1 MRTTRMFLLVVG
13 LVVAAVAV
21 AVLSGCAS
29 ASEPKASTIEGTW
42 TLQAFGGAKALTN
55 ADPDVKTEITLS
67 GTKAKGNGGV
77 NSFSASYEA
86 KDGGKLKFGD
96 VTATLMAGSP
106 TAQGQEERFFK
117 ALKDTRRFTIDNG
130 KLILL
135 SLDNDTLAILVK
147 K

>member
-1 MRTTRMFLLVVG
+1 VLALAAG
-13 LVVAAVAV
+13 AVA
-21 AVLSGCAS
+21 GCAS
-29 ASEPKASTIEGTW
+29 ASEPKASTTEGTW
-42 TLQAFGGAKALTN
+42 TLQAFGGAKSLTN
-55 ADPDVKTEITLS
+55 ADPEVKTELTLS
-67 GTKAKGNGGV
+67 GAEAKGNGGV
-77 NSFSASYEA
+77 NSFSATYEA

-96 VTATLMAGSP
+96 VTSTLMAGSP